1 MAPTMYIVYF
11 RFNGE
16 IIYGQNGAEYQSLQ
30 MKFIRVH
37 RGISF
42 VEFET
47 KIFNALQLD
56 NQSQRI
62 IVTYRC
68 SRGDFTSH

>member
-1 MAPTMYIVYF
+1 MAPTMYIVYL

-16 IIYGQNGAEYQSLQ
+16 IIYGQNRAEYQGSQ
-30 MKFIRVH
+30 INFIRVH

-42 VEFET
+42 VELET

-56 NQSQRI
+56 NQS
-62 IVTYRC
+62 
-68 SRGDFTSH
+68 